1 MNEGNEI
8 GVSKNLKIHIGVG
21 KFFSFNEIDMKNL
34 LFNKTDFNIQLKDI
48 IFFKKLL
55 QTAPNENEILFK
67 NSTLFFKDKNDEV
80 LFINKINDSR
90 FFYDSNNLQNIL
102 VSKNEVFKVPFKLII
117 KNDKFNKKI
126 FTEFDSKKLD

>member
-48 IFFKKLL
+48 IFLKNYFKQHLMKMKYCLKTVLYFLKIKTMRYYSLTKLM
-55 QTAPNENEILFK
+55 IVV
-67 NSTLFFKDKNDEV
+67 FFM
-80 LFINKINDSR
+80 I
-90 FFYDSNNLQNIL
+90 
-102 VSKNEVFKVPFKLII
+102 PII
-117 KNDKFNKKI
+117 YKI
-126 FTEFDSKKLD
+126 F